1 MATNIK
7 DFAAA
12 ALEPHD
18 HVLNEEVNQKI
29 FDQLIVQEELAHLK
43 DAGHLTDGV
52 QPIVIFV
59 VGQTGAGKTRLAAD
73 LFGAVKER
81 QPAHLIADVYKTYR
95 EFPVNLPIRRSH
107 LTAARRCQCAQ
118 LLDRS

>member
-1 MATNIK
+1 MATTVK

-18 HVLNEEVNQKI
+18 YVLDESVNQKI

-43 DAGHLTDGV
+43 DVGHLTDGV
-52 QPIVIFV
+52 QPLVVFV
-59 VGQTGAGKTRLAAD
+59 VGQTGAGKNRLAAD
-73 LFGAVKER
+73 LLGAIQGR

-95 EFPVNLPIRRSH
+95 EFSGH
-107 LTAARRCQCAQ
+107 LNIT
-118 LLDRS
+118 

>member
-18 HVLNEEVNQKI
+18 YVLDESVSQKI
-29 FDQLIVQEELAHLK
+29 FDDLIIQEELAHLK
-43 DAGHLTDGV
+43 DVGHLTDGV
-52 QPIVIFV
+52 QPIAVLV

-73 LFGAVKER
+73 LLDAIQGR
-81 QPAHLIADVYKTYR
+81 QPAHFIADVFKTYR
-95 EFPVNLPIRRSH
+95 EFPENLLPV
-107 LTAARRCQCAQ
+107 T
-118 LLDRS
+118 